1 MRIKKDRKSNLS
13 GKEQPNGTSSAPFC
27 EGKHNS
33 KNNERSKDTNKKDK
47 HVDVSG
53 KLKRSK
59 TVGVIDRCK
68 SQIRRKL
75 PLVWNH

>member
-1 MRIKKDRKSNLS
+1 VDLSVRVFFLRIVP
-13 GKEQPNGTSSAPFC
+13 E
-27 EGKHNS
+27 EGKMQA
-33 KNNERSKDTNKKDK
+33 KDTNKKDK

-59 TVGVIDRCK
+59 TVDVIDRCK

-75 PLVWNH
+75 QLCWNHVYVN